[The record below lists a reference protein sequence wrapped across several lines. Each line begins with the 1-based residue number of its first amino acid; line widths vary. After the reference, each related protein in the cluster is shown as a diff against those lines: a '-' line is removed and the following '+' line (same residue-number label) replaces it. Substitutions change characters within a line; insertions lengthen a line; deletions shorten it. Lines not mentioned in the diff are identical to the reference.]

1 VLFPILEAIHVMGLA
16 LSVGTIV
23 MVDLWLLGFGRQER
37 PNAKLAAWT
46 WAGFALMLITGA
58 ALFLSNVQRYL
69 HNSGFMVKMG
79 LLALALLAHFTVHR
93 WAMQGKASR
102 FGAILS
108 LTLWSLV
115 VLSAKAI
122 ADLDA

>member
-1 VLFPILEAIHVMGLA
+1 MLFPVLEAIHVMGLA

-23 MVDLWLLGFGRQER
+23 MVDLWLLGWRER
-37 PNAKLAAWT
+37 PTTRLARWT

-58 ALFLSNVQRYL
+58 ALFFSNVPRYI
-69 HNSGFMVKMG
+69 HNPGFLVKMG

-93 WAMQGKASR
+93 RATR
-102 FGAILS
+102 FAAVLS
-108 LTLWSLV
+108 LTLWSAV
-115 VLSAKAI
+115 VISAKAI

>member
-23 MVDLWLLGFGRQER
+23 LVDLWLLGFGRHELR
-37 PNAKLAAWT
+37 VAKLTPWT

-58 ALFLSNVQRYL
+58 ALFLSNVQRYV
-69 HNSGFMVKMG
+69 HNSGFIVKMG

-93 WAMQGKASR
+93 KATR
-102 FGAILS
+102 FAAILS

-115 VLSAKAI
+115 VISAKAI

>member
-23 MVDLWLLGFGRQER
+23 MVDLWLLGFGGQEH
-37 PNAKLAAWT
+37 PNAKLAVWT
-46 WAGFALMLITGA
+46 WAGFAVMLITGA

-69 HNSGFMVKMG
+69 HNSGFIVKMG

-93 WAMQGKASR
+93 RGTR

-115 VLSAKAI
+115 VISAKAI